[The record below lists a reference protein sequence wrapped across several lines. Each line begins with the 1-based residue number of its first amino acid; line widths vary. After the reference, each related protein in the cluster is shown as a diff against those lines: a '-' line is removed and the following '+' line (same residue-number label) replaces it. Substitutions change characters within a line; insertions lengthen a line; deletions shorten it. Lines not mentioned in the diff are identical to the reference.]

1 MAPAS
6 CHPRRSRKDDAPYQN
21 GESESQTPGPW
32 ADPGRPGDPGSEVS
46 VTPGMSPSGT
56 ARWGP
61 VVSCAPLAQKC
72 SLLQEQGDGKGTA
85 LSPSLPDT
93 MALCARTEGL
103 AGTGRTEAPPAPWT
117 CVHLAWRR
125 PAELWDPESSRNPS
139 RIISGVSSRQS
150 QHQRRDTCDP
160 TGRRTHPRSHPQAP
174 PPASHTVSPR
184 HATRVLSSEPCCYC
198 SALGAPCRLDRTEW
212 SPLSV
217 TGRMWSP
224 SPTGKGAEAQ
234 RGTETHSRSHSQL
247 TENRDSTPLLRHCPS
262 HPHNESVSPH
272 TFPWQ

>member
-1 MAPAS
+1 M
-6 CHPRRSRKDDAPYQN
+6 
-21 GESESQTPGPW
+21 
-32 ADPGRPGDPGSEVS
+32 
-46 VTPGMSPSGT
+46 TPGMTLSGT

-72 SLLQEQGDGKGTA
+72 SLLLEPGDGKGAA

-93 MALCARTEGL
+93 MALCTRTEGS
-103 AGTGRTEAPPAPWT
+103 AGTGPTEACPAPWT

-139 RIISGVSSRQS
+139 RVISLVSSRQS
-150 QHQRRDTCDP
+150 QHQRLDTCDP
-160 TGRRTHPRSHPQAP
+160 TGRRTHSCSHPQAP
-174 PPASHTVSPR
+174 PPASHTASPR
-184 HATRVLSSEPCCYC
+184 HASRVLFSEPWCYC

-217 TGRMWSP
+217 TGRMRSP

-234 RGTETHSRSHSQL
+234 RGTVTHPRSHSQL
-247 TENRDSTPLLRHCPS
+247 MAELGFDPFAETPPLPLAERVCVSTHL
-262 HPHNESVSPH
+262 
-272 TFPWQ
+272 PWQ